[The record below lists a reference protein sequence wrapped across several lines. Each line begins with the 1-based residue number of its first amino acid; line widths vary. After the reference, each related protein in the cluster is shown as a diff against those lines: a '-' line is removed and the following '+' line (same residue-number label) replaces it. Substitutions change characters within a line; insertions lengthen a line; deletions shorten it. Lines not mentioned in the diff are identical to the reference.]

1 MSLLEG
7 ILGGA
12 QTSMAFNQQRTT
24 NKLNRDKFDEQ
35 KRQYDQS
42 YDENVRQFNI
52 NDVYNKDQN
61 KFQKKSHLR
70 FLR

>member
-42 YDENVRQFNI
+42 YDENVRQFNLNDRI
-52 NDVYNKDQN
+52 NQDTNRRANAK
-61 KFQKKSHLR
+61 
-70 FLR
+70 